1 MEIAL
6 RSDGGARTGPRGA
19 VTPAH
24 HPTRGNGDIFATG
37 GGRGRPKT
45 RCGVLR
51 SLAEYWPAESIFRY
65 GIVIFF
71 KRPCGSTEPD
81 TETRDNTRQIG
92 ASGHL
97 GSGYNFE
104 HPSGDGGPATKI
116 QQILKFV
123 ADFAAGWLLW

>member
-19 VTPAH
+19 VTPAR
-24 HPTRGNGDIFATG
+24 HPTRGNGTIFATG

-92 ASGHL
+92 DRGHL

-104 HPSGDGGPATKI
+104 HPPVWWWCVATSVEI
-116 QQILKFV
+116 IN
-123 ADFAAGWLLW
+123 